1 MLIKQTRFLSILFF
15 PRVCVC
21 VCVCVCGVWFV
32 CVVCGVCVCVH
43 ARACVCVC
51 VCVCVCNP
59 NLISWFDVF
68 KGRSLVVSD
77 LRLETKGSKFKSG
90 C

>member
-1 MLIKQTRFLSILFF
+1 MISFAYKTNKISINSIFSS
-15 PRVCVC
+15 CVC
-21 VCVCVCGVWFV
+21 VRVCMCVW
-32 CVVCGVCVCVH
+32 CVVCVYGVWCVCVH
-43 ARACVCVC
+43 ARVC